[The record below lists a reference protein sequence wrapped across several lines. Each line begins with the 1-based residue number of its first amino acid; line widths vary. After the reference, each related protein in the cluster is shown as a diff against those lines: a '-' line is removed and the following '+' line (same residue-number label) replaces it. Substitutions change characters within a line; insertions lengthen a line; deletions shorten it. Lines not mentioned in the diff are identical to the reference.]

1 MLAAVLLAIAV
12 AVVAYI
18 LAGYPLLLALDR
30 SRTAPA
36 IRKDLRFQ
44 ASVTVILAVYNGA
57 EFLRRKLDSLLA
69 LNYPTELLNILVI
82 SDGSTD
88 ETDQIAAGYGDRVR
102 LLRQRRAGKASAL
115 NRGLAEAT
123 GEILFL
129 TDVRQP
135 LDPDALTH
143 LVANFADPTVGA
155 VTGEMRL
162 RAADAGEQAD
172 MDLYWKY
179 EVWVRRKHSAIDSL
193 FTASGCIYAMR
204 RELAAPIPID
214 TLSDDAFIPLEAF
227 FRGYRVIFDPKAL
240 AFDEPALAGSE
251 FRRRWRNLAGL
262 WQIHVRIPALFTSK
276 NRMRLHFLS
285 HKFSRLVL
293 PWTILLGIAATIAL
307 PSSML
312 RTVMLWMLAIV
323 VAIIA
328 LDYVIPKGWWPK
340 RITSPARTFLL
351 MNAASL
357 AGVAVFFVPPQRL
370 WKTTRVA
377 DTGDKTGGYEARAKS
392 KDFNE

>member
-18 LAGYPLLLALDR
+18 LAGYPLVLALDR

-69 LNYPTELLNILVI
+69 LNYPPELLNILVI

-88 ETDQIAAGYGDRVR
+88 ETDQVAAGYGDRVR
-102 LLRQRRAGKASAL
+102 LLRQCRAGKASAL

-123 GEILFL
+123 GEILFF

-143 LVANFADPTVGA
+143 LVANFADLTVGA

-262 WQIHVRIPALFTSK
+262 WQIHVRIPALFTST
-276 NRMRLHFLS
+276 NRMRVHFLS

-293 PWTILLGIAATIAL
+293 PWAILLGIAATIAL

-377 DTGDKTGGYEARAKS
+377 DTGDKNGGYEARAKS